1 VNGKVTGGKKDCSLK
16 GRVPL
21 LDRAMC
27 VVKMAGGRKG
37 DRCRKR
43 KRVSE
48 RLHTLE

>member
-1 VNGKVTGGKKDCSLK
+1 MEKRIVVLREGCL
-16 GRVPL
+16 L